1 MAELPD
7 GLDTL
12 VGADGELVSGRTA
25 PAHRARPRA
34 ALADARFLILD
45 EPTAH
50 LDAPLAERVTRNALA
65 YTRGRGVL
73 LIAHSTAGT
82 KSCNRILR
90 LRDGVVADAA

>member
-1 MAELPD
+1 MADLPD
-7 GLDTL
+7 GLDTI
-12 VGADGELVSGRTA
+12 VGEAGGLVSGGQRQ
-25 PAHRARPRA
+25 RI
-34 ALADARFLILD
+34 ALARALLSQSRFLILD
-45 EPTAH
+45 EPVAH
-50 LDAPLAERVTRNALA
+50 LDAPMAERVTRNALA